1 MPVPRRRRSKTKQG
15 MKRAHK
21 NMETPPTSVC
31 PKCKEPKRPHQACQ
45 SCGEYKGRAYKVNV
59 TS

>member
-21 NMETPPTSVC
+21 NMQTPPASVC
-31 PKCKEPKRPHQACQ
+31 PNCKEPKRPHEACQ
-45 SCGEYKGRAYKVNV
+45 SCGQYKGRSYKVNV